1 MLRQISSLD
10 DVAPEE
16 QGVYVEAPG
25 GGYTLHPD
33 IISVLDT
40 HNANITAGQAR
51 VTKAESRLKKAVID
65 HALDFALTAAGI
77 APVYRRAVSALL
89 QGQTEFE
96 VHEETQGH
104 QAYAL
109 TPYGSIS
116 VASAV
121 SSWLMSPG
129 GEPYRPKVISPAAGR
144 YGEMMRALRTVH

>member
-10 DVAPEE
+10 EVAPDE

-40 HNANITAGQAR
+40 HNADIAAGQAR
-51 VTKAESRLKKAVID
+51 ATRAESRLRKVVID
-65 HALDFALTAAGI
+65 HALEFALTAAGVD
-77 APVYRRAVSALL
+77 PVYRRAVSALL
-89 QGQTEFE
+89 QGQAEFE

-109 TPYGSIS
+109 TPYGPVS
-116 VASAV
+116 VANAV
-121 SSWLMSPG
+121 YSWLMSTE
-129 GEPYRPKVISPAAGR
+129 GEPYRPKVSNTGGGR
-144 YGEMMRALRTVH
+144 YATMMRALH